1 MAKSPQSLKAAKRA
15 SQSSARVV
23 APEPARDTPLNFKV
37 SAEFRREFKTFAAQN
52 NKKLY
57 ELLYESF
64 AALKSKHAE

>member
-1 MAKSPQSLKAAKRA
+1 MTKSSRRREVRKRSA
-15 SQSSARVV
+15 QSSNESFDLDFLRN
-23 APEPARDTPLNFKV
+23 TPLNFKV
-37 SAEFRREFKTFAAQN
+37 SAEFRREFKTFAAQH